1 MVGDLFDQVS
11 LERAL
16 YGRLEKRLGKKKEI
30 WEEFRLYDKSEE
42 KSYPSGIKII
52 RGYRY
57 NVHGFIY
64 IYNLT
69 IDNIYPV
76 TEKDTIKLLCA
87 PYGLHR
93 PKICNTSKSFE
104 FSKPILESKYTTVIA
119 SGTGK
124 YILPIF
130 RCFSLHIKVVCY
142 TTSYNFLMMFT
153 YPSIS

>member
-69 IDNIYPV
+69 IDNI
-76 TEKDTIKLLCA
+76 
-87 PYGLHR
+87 
-93 PKICNTSKSFE
+93 
-104 FSKPILESKYTTVIA
+104 
-119 SGTGK
+119 
-124 YILPIF
+124 
-130 RCFSLHIKVVCY
+130 
-142 TTSYNFLMMFT
+142 
-153 YPSIS
+153 